1 MRKLALAFSIFVI
14 SSSFAIAFE
23 WGGRFYNSTAF
34 AGETLRQ
41 FKTKQSDN
49 LNLWLKVPITNDN
62 MNYFAGEMF
71 YQFKFDGTNIAS
83 EAIGNIIDFNL
94 LKFVTKIRLGNRQL
108 LSINAGRFALS
119 DSTCMIFS
127 QVCDGILVKYS
138 NRKISAMAYGGYTGL
153 LNANSVSIIN
163 KKNSN
168 YRPSKNN
175 VYALSAKYIPFGLNV
190 TFPSL
195 FANQTLSAQG
205 WSFFDLNN
213 DNYNRFYGIVSLE
226 GYLTKNL
233 FYKLNSVVG
242 TVNFA
247 NISNL
252 STLNMTAYFTKSFSM
267 NFGGMYAS
275 GNQGKI
281 SQFQGFTS
289 LTSTLALDEPQY
301 SSMLKL
307 DFEATK
313 TFGKIAVINGG
324 SAVVF
329 DMDKNGFAYNGFQVQ
344 LNAVYNIFN
353 DLQIAASISQYLG
366 NENNKTQIAFKAV
379 VVF

>member
-1 MRKLALAFSIFVI
+1 MQKLALAFSIFVI

-34 AGETLRQ
+34 SGETLRQ

-83 EAIGNIIDFNL
+83 EAIGNTIDFNL

-108 LSINAGRFALS
+108 LSINAGRFSLS
-119 DSTCMIFS
+119 DSTSMIFS

-175 VYALSAKYIPFGLNV
+175 VYALSAKYIPFGLSV

-226 GYLTKNL
+226 GYPTKNL

-242 TVNFA
+242 TVNFSS
-247 NISNL
+247 ISNL
-252 STLNMTAYFTKSFSM
+252 STLNMIAYFTKSFSM

-275 GNQGKI
+275 GKNIAI
-281 SQFQGFTS
+281 SGLYFADIYSCVRRTAIFFHAKTGF
-289 LTSTLALDEPQY
+289 
-301 SSMLKL
+301 
-307 DFEATK
+307 
-313 TFGKIAVINGG
+313 
-324 SAVVF
+324 
-329 DMDKNGFAYNGFQVQ
+329 
-344 LNAVYNIFN
+344 
-353 DLQIAASISQYLG
+353 
-366 NENNKTQIAFKAV
+366 
-379 VVF
+379 